1 MRAVKIKIPD
11 SKAKFIYYYNI
22 ISYLRVMADISKSI
36 KLSVIIPAYKEEKN
50 IGSTI
55 KNVAE
60 ELKKLPFESEVI
72 IVVDGSPDNTETVA
86 QKAAKAYPFV
96 KVRSYTPNRGKGYA
110 LTYGVRRA
118 HGELVTLF
126 DAGGDYHPDHIDRYV
141 KLLEAFDA
149 DMVVGSKLHP
159 ASNINY
165 PFKRR
170 VMSRVYRTMNRI
182 LFNIDVKDTQ
192 TGLKLAKAKVLDNI
206 LPRVVVKQYAFDL
219 ELLVLA
225 KKLGYRRI
233 FEAPVN
239 LDFNAIATGIRTKT
253 IIKMLQDTLGI
264 WYRLKITHYYDK
276 KHNL

>member
-1 MRAVKIKIPD
+1 M
-11 SKAKFIYYYNI
+11 
-22 ISYLRVMADISKSI
+22 I
-36 KLSVIIPAYKEEKN
+36 KLSVIIPAFKEEKN
-50 IGSTI
+50 IGPTI

-60 ELKKLPFESEVI
+60 ELKKLPFASEVI
-72 IVVDGSPDNTETVA
+72 IVIDGSPDKTEA
-86 QKAAKAYPFV
+86 AAIAAAKPYPFV
-96 KVRSYTPNRGKGYA
+96 KVRSYLPNRGKGYA

-118 HGELVTLF
+118 QGELVTLF
-126 DAGGDYHPDHIDRYV
+126 DAGGDYHPDHIERYV

-149 DMVVGSKLHP
+149 DMVIGSKLHP
-159 ASNINY
+159 ASSINY
-165 PFKRR
+165 PLKRR
-170 VMSRVYRTMNRI
+170 LMSRIYRTINRL

-239 LDFNAIATGIRTKT
+239 LDFNTITTGIRFKT
-253 IIKMLQDTLGI
+253 IWRIILDTLGI
-264 WYRLKITHYYDK
+264 WYRLNITHYYDQ
-276 KHNL
+276 KHNT

>member
-1 MRAVKIKIPD
+1 MV
-11 SKAKFIYYYNI
+11 
-22 ISYLRVMADISKSI
+22 

-50 IGSTI
+50 IGHTI
-55 KNVAE
+55 KNVAD

-72 IVVDGSPDNTETVA
+72 IVVDGSPDKTEAVA
-86 QKAAKAYPFV
+86 LTAAEPYPFV

-118 HGELVTLF
+118 YGELVTLF

-159 ASNINY
+159 ASKIEY
-165 PFKRR
+165 PFFRR
-170 VMSRVYRTMNRI
+170 LMSFTYRLMNRI
-182 LFNIDVKDTQ
+182 LFNIDVRDTQ
-192 TGLKLAKAKVLDNI
+192 TGLKVAKTKVLDDI

-225 KKLGYRRI
+225 KKFGYRRI

-239 LDFNAIATGIRTKT
+239 LDFNSVATGIRAKT
-253 IIKMLQDTLGI
+253 IRRMILDTLGI
-264 WYRLKITHYYDK
+264 WYRLRITKYYDK